1 MYRPQFVYPLAPSP
15 CMDQTCMY
23 SFDSTNCPVFAGTLT
38 AGNRTPRIP
47 LKLDKD
53 ADFYLRAIDTQGTVS
68 LRIEDADGNP
78 LFDSENATAS
88 TNYAHPHKYSF
99 TNGAGFVALEGGPE
113 GIPAR
118 AGGNYLVYL
127 YNQTASSI
135 NLTTCALNLVG
146 VKRYGSEVCK

>member
-1 MYRPQFVYPLAPSP
+1 
-15 CMDQTCMY
+15 MY
-23 SFDSTNCPVFAGTLT
+23 SFDATNCPVFTGTLT
-38 AGNRTPRIP
+38 AGNVTPRIP

-53 ADFYLRAIDTQGTVS
+53 ADFYLRAISTHGTPS

-78 LFDSENATAS
+78 LFDSENATQS

-99 TNGAGFVALEGGPE
+99 TNGAGFVTLESGTE

-118 AGGNYLVYL
+118 AGGTFLLYL

-135 NLTTCALNLVG
+135 NLTTFALNLVG
-146 VKRYGSEVCK
+146 VKRYGPEKCK